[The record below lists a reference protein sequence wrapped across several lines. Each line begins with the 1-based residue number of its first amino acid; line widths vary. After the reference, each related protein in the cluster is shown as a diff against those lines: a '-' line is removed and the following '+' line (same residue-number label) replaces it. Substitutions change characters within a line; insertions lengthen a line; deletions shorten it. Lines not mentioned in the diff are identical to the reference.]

1 MKVLKNF
8 LQVKDNNQL
17 ILGVV
22 LIVYILLHVRTP
34 HAIAPAIDTVLGNV
48 VVTGMAILIF
58 RQSKPVIGVLGLIAA
73 YLLIKRS
80 SMETGTH
87 AIRTALTSERAKVR
101 DFARYNQFPVTL
113 EEEMV
118 KKMAPLVKH
127 APAKNAEYTPVLD
140 PTHHAA
146 PIDYTGVI

>member
-1 MKVLKNF
+1 MKALKNF

-22 LIVYILLHVRTP
+22 FIVYILLNVETP
-34 HAIAPAIDTVLGNV
+34 HTIAPALDSMVGNV
-48 VVTGMAILIF
+48 VVVSLAVILF
-58 RQSKPVIGVLGLIAA
+58 RQSNPVIGVLGLIAA
-73 YLLIKRS
+73 YLLIRRS
-80 SMETGTH
+80 SIATGTH

-101 DFARYNQFPVTL
+101 DFNRYNQFPVTL

-127 APAKNAEYTPVLD
+127 APAKNADYTPVLD

-146 PIDYTGVI
+146 PIDYTGVV

>member
-8 LQVKDNNQL
+8 LQVKDNNHL
-17 ILGVV
+17 ILGIV
-22 LIVYILLHVRTP
+22 LIIYILLNVGTP
-34 HAIAPAIDTVLGNV
+34 DIIAPAIDSMEGNV
-48 VVTGMAILIF
+48 VVVSLAVILF

-73 YLLIKRS
+73 YLLIQRS
-80 SMETGTH
+80 SIKTGTH
-87 AIRTALTSERAKVR
+87 AIRTALTSEKAKVR
-101 DFARYNQFPVTL
+101 DFTKYNQFPVTL

-127 APAKNAEYTPVLD
+127 APAKNADYTPVLD

-146 PIDYTGVI
+146 PIDYTGVV

>member
-1 MKVLKNF
+1 MKALKNF
-8 LQVKDNNQL
+8 LRVKDNNLL

-22 LIVYILLHVRTP
+22 LIVYILLDVKTP
-34 HAIAPAIDTVLGNV
+34 HTIAPALDSTVGNV
-48 VVTGMAILIF
+48 VVVSLAVVLF
-58 RQSKPVIGVLGLIAA
+58 RQSNPVIGVLGLIAA
-73 YLLIKRS
+73 YLLIRRS
-80 SMETGTH
+80 SIETGTH

-101 DFARYNQFPVTL
+101 DFNRYNQFPVTL

-127 APAKNAEYTPVLD
+127 APAKNADYTPVLD